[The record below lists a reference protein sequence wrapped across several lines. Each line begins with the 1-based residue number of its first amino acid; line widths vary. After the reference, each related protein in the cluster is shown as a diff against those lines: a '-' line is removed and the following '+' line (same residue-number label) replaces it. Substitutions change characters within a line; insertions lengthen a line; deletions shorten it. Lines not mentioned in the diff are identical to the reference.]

1 MTRNRFFSLDV
12 GWQAL
17 LKDFGMRPEHV
28 LRRAGLPEDL
38 LSRGAQEISTEDYFR
53 FWRSL
58 EEEAADAMFPLRLVD
73 LVSAESF
80 SPPLFA
86 ALCSSN
92 LMQAVQRLSKY
103 KQLVAPMSLEI
114 EVSQAGELSVSPRWL
129 ATPTE
134 VPHSLE
140 VAEVAFLLRLA
151 RLATREPVKALR
163 VTLTKVPPSAYAR
176 RFESFFGTAV
186 QHGASPTISFA
197 AADAWRPFLTV
208 NDGMW
213 RVFEPELRRRLS
225 ELDATASAAE
235 RVRAVLLELLPQQC
249 RDHRK
254 GGRAPGNE
262 QAHPPAPSGRRG

>member
-129 ATPTE
+129 ATSTE

-176 RFESFFGTAV
+176 RFEKLLRHRRATRCQPHDQLRCRGRLAPV
-186 QHGASPTISFA
+186 PDRQRWHVAGVRAGASP
-197 AADAWRPFLTV
+197 
-208 NDGMW
+208 
-213 RVFEPELRRRLS
+213 
-225 ELDATASAAE
+225 
-235 RVRAVLLELLPQQC
+235 
-249 RDHRK
+249 
-254 GGRAPGNE
+254 
-262 QAHPPAPSGRRG
+262 PSQ